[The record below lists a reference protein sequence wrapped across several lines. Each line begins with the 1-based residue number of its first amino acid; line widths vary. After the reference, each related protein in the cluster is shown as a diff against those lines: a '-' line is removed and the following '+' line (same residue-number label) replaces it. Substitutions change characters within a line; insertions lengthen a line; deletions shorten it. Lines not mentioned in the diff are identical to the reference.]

1 MPPLSPA
8 EDHVGKAELGEAGET
23 PRREQIPMPLSVF
36 VFLTVVMTTIREP
49 PLCPRRGV
57 KCQRTVSPLT
67 QTGQQ
72 RKGFRLGGAPLQTE
86 GPGSSM
92 AGGPL

>member
-49 PLCPRRGV
+49 TLS
-57 KCQRTVSPLT
+57 KAWCQMPTNCVPT
-67 QTGQQ
+67 YPDWPA
-72 RKGFRLGGAPLQTE
+72 KEGF
-86 GPGSSM
+86 
-92 AGGPL
+92 